1 MSIAHACAPPLRKAC
16 FDWPTRLR
24 RLYYPC
30 VWRHM
35 TSSSANDGWPYP
47 VYASSRVTEHKS
59 AFLAHATTLKDTSEL
74 ETLLEH
80 LRALPRMK
88 KTTHCMLAYRI
99 SGPSDGPVNTG
110 QDDGGEGGAG
120 DRLARLLEL
129 SGRENVVVVV
139 WRWATLSSQVSPL
152 SRLHV
157 TRRSGSCTPKHEC
170 GCRDWRSREHLAQNR
185 YYHCM
190 AEKL

>member
-1 MSIAHACAPPLRKAC
+1 
-16 FDWPTRLR
+16 
-24 RLYYPC
+24 
-30 VWRHM
+30 M

-139 WRWATLSSQVSPL
+139 WRWYGGVKLGSDRWKRISDVAKEALAQGDFVKPSISSQPPP
-152 SRLHV
+152 RNKKK
-157 TRRSGSCTPKHEC
+157 R
-170 GCRDWRSREHLAQNR
+170 
-185 YYHCM
+185 
-190 AEKL
+190 